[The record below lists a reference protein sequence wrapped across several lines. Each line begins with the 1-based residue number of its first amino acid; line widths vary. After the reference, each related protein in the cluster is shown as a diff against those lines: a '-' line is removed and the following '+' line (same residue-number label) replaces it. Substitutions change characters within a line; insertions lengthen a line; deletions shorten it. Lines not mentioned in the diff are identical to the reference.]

1 MQKTLIFLLLPFLWL
16 SCDSDNDQTARLEVR
31 LTDAPGDYQ
40 EVNVDIQAVEIHRGQ
55 DETSGGWTS
64 LTIQKGIYNLL
75 ELTNGLD
82 TLIASAELPA
92 GQVSQIRFVLGENN
106 SLKVDGNTVPL
117 NTPSGQQSGLKL
129 NVHEQLTAGVTYVIL
144 LDFDAARSIVKKG
157 NGSYQLK
164 PVITAFSEATTGAI
178 KGTVNP
184 AVSLPAVFAIAAG
197 DTVSSTFADASGNF
211 LLRGV
216 PAGTYAVTISPK
228 SGFKETIVDPV
239 DVLTGKVT
247 DVGVVAIPDDN

>member
-1 MQKTLIFLLLPFLWL
+1 M
-16 SCDSDNDQTARLEVR
+16 
-31 LTDAPGDYQ
+31 
-40 EVNVDIQAVEIHRGQ
+40 
-55 DETSGGWTS
+55 
-64 LTIQKGIYNLL
+64 
-75 ELTNGLD
+75 
-82 TLIASAELPA
+82 
-92 GQVSQIRFVLGENN
+92 
-106 SLKVDGNTVPL
+106 
-117 NTPSGQQSGLKL
+117 
-129 NVHEQLTAGVTYVIL
+129 IL

-184 AVSLPAVFAIAAG
+184 AASLPAVFAIMAG

-216 PAGTYAVTISPK
+216 PAGNYAVAISPK
-228 SGFKETIVDPV
+228 SGFKETTVEPV

-247 DVGVVAIPDDN
+247 DVGVVAVPDDN